1 MPVLSPTQVA
11 SAQTT
16 DAFSCE
22 TGDMPH
28 RQLVVKRQPGV
39 GRGTSEACWV
49 PTVEHQTFP
58 MYINKTLS
66 VGFPEKPE
74 RN

>member
-1 MPVLSPTQVA
+1 
-11 SAQTT
+11 
-16 DAFSCE
+16 
-22 TGDMPH
+22 MPH

-39 GRGTSEACWV
+39 GRGTSEACWA